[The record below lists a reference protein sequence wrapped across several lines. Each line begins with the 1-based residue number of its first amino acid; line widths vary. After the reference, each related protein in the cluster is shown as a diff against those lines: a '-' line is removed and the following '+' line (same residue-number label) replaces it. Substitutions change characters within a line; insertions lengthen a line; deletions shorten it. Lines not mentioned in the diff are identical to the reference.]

1 VSCPY
6 AQQAVQATV
15 SPRVHTVLL
24 ACPAVLSYIGRAM
37 KTGSMHESLCVAVL
51 AGIVAV
57 CSSAIA
63 QTPLQVTSGLQGMT
77 DAYLTTLEQQALTA
91 RHNKIASVHDQSS
104 IHQRQQYIRQTL
116 LQQLGGPWPQKTP
129 LEARITGTI
138 DHDDYSVQKV
148 VFQSLPHFY
157 VTADVYLP
165 KKAVK
170 PYPAVLG
177 LAGHSGDGKAFLN
190 YQTVWVSLVKR
201 GFLVL
206 AIDPVGQGERME
218 HLDPVTH
225 KSLLAS
231 GGTAEH
237 MADGLPALLTGTG
250 IARYFVWD
258 EIRAIDYLESRDDV
272 DRTGIGA
279 AGNSGGGTQ
288 SAYISAL
295 DPRVAASVISCYMTS
310 WNAMWIDPGPQDSE
324 QVLPG
329 FLAAGLDFPD
339 FLTSIAP
346 RPVEMEV
353 ATRDFFPIRGA
364 HATFAEGKETFHALG
379 ADDKIALVEAD
390 DTHGWSKPRRIGTYK
405 WLSQWLQHR
414 TDDGV
419 EAEFKP
425 DTPAALSATS
435 TGQVLT
441 TYPDAETVQSLNAKL
456 AHKLRENAA
465 PRKLDQ
471 LAPLLRKRLALPDAP
486 IHPSVEDAG
495 TLSRDGLRIE
505 KIRIHPET
513 GITVPGLVFLPEAG
527 PARKSAVLY
536 LNPAGMAAD
545 ASPGGPIEQLVKQGK
560 IVLAIDP
567 RGWGE
572 SAPHET
578 MTAGYHTDYQVAMR
592 AILVG
597 KSMSGMQTFD
607 VLNAFHYLASRPD
620 IDPEQISV
628 RAQGIASNIGIF
640 AAALEPG
647 IHTVLCE
654 AEPMSFLQMTEMK
667 LYNLP
672 PGVIVPGILRDLDLP
687 DLEHALGARFRIQQ

>member
-1 VSCPY
+1 MNTSRFNVSLHAAALAALLCTGASAL
-6 AQQAVQATV
+6 AQSPLVV
-15 SPRVHTVLL
+15 S
-24 ACPAVLSYIGRAM
+24 
-37 KTGSMHESLCVAVL
+37 
-51 AGIVAV
+51 
-57 CSSAIA
+57 
-63 QTPLQVTSGLQGMT
+63 SGLDGMT
-77 DAYLTTLEQQALTA
+77 DAYLSTLERQALTKRRDAVA
-91 RHNKIASVHDQSS
+91 RLHDAAP
-104 IHQRQQYIRQTL
+104 IHERQQYIRQAL
-116 LQQLGGPWPQKTP
+116 LQELGGPWPQRTP
-129 LEARITGTI
+129 LDAQITGTI

-148 VFQSLPHFY
+148 VFQSLPHVY

-165 KKAVK
+165 KSAAK

-177 LAGHSGDGKAFLN
+177 LAGHSDDGKAYLN
-190 YQTVWVSLVKR
+190 YQTVWVSLARR

-218 HLDPVTH
+218 HLDPITH
-225 KSLLAS
+225 KSLLAP

-272 DRTGIGA
+272 DRNRIAA

-310 WNAMWIDPGPQDSE
+310 WNAMWSDPGPQDSE

-329 FLAAGLDFPD
+329 FVAAGLDFPD

-346 RPVEMEV
+346 RPVQMEV

-364 HATFAEGKETFHALG
+364 HATFAEGKETFHTLG
-379 ADDKIALVEAD
+379 ADDRIALVEAD
-390 DTHGWSKPRRIGTYK
+390 DTHGWSRPRRIGAYK

-465 PRKLDQ
+465 SINLQQ
-471 LAPLLRKRLALPDAP
+471 LAPLLRKRLALPDDP
-486 IHPSVEDAG
+486 INPSVEEAG
-495 TLSRDGLRIE
+495 SLSREGLRIE
-505 KIRIHPET
+505 KVRIHPEP
-513 GITVPGLVFLPEAG
+513 GITVPGLVFLPASG
-527 PARKSAVLY
+527 SARKTAVLY

-545 ASPGGPIEQLVKQGK
+545 AGPGGPIEQLVQKGN

-572 SAPHET
+572 SAPRET
-578 MTAGYHTDYQVAMR
+578 MTAGYHTDYQVAMG

-597 KSMSGMQTFD
+597 KSMPGMQTFD
-607 VLNAFHYLASRPD
+607 VLNAFHYLASRPGV
-620 IDPEQISV
+620 DPEQISIRTRGV
-628 RAQGIASNIGIF
+628 ASNIGIF
-640 AAALEPG
+640 AAALEPR
-647 IHTVLCE
+647 IHTLFCDT
-654 AEPMSFLQMTEMK
+654 EPMSFLQMTEMK

-687 DLEHALGARFRIQQ
+687 DLEQALGPRFRIER

>member
-1 VSCPY
+1 MNTGRFNVSL
-6 AQQAVQATV
+6 
-15 SPRVHTVLL
+15 R
-24 ACPAVLSYIGRAM
+24 
-37 KTGSMHESLCVAVL
+37 
-51 AGIVAV
+51 
-57 CSSAIA
+57 AIA
-63 QTPLQVTSGLQGMT
+63 LGSLLFIGASALAQSPLVVSSGLDGMT
-77 DAYLTTLEQQALTA
+77 DAYLATLEQQALA
-91 RHNKIASVHDQSS
+91 KRQSAVANLHDSASVHE
-104 IHQRQQYIRQTL
+104 RQQYIRRTL
-116 LQQLGGPWPQKTP
+116 VQELGGPWPEKTP

-138 DHDDYSVQKV
+138 EHDDYQVQKV

-165 KKAVK
+165 KRANK

-177 LAGHSGDGKAFLN
+177 LAGHSGDGKAFPN
-190 YQTVWVSLVKR
+190 YQTVWVSLARR

-206 AIDPVGQGERME
+206 AIDPVGQGERLE

-225 KSLLAS
+225 KSLLPT

-258 EIRAIDYLESRDDV
+258 EIRAIDYLQSRDDV
-272 DRTGIGA
+272 DRTRIAA

-295 DPRVAASVISCYMTS
+295 DPRIAASVISCYMTS
-310 WNAMWIDPGPQDSE
+310 WNAMWSDPGPQDSE

-329 FLAAGLDFPD
+329 FLAEGLDFPD
-339 FLTSIAP
+339 FLTSLAP

-364 HATFAEGKETFHALG
+364 HAAFAEGKETFQTLG
-379 ADDKIALVEAD
+379 ADDRIALVEAD
-390 DTHGWSKPRRIGTYK
+390 DTHGWSKPRRLGTYK

-419 EAEFKP
+419 EAAFKP
-425 DTPAALSATS
+425 DTPAALSATAS
-435 TGQVLT
+435 GQVLT

-465 PRKLDQ
+465 PGSLEQ
-471 LAPLLRKRLALPDAP
+471 LAPLLRKRLALPDDL
-486 IHPSVEDAG
+486 INPSIEEAG
-495 TLSRDGLRIE
+495 TLTRNGLRIE
-505 KIRIHPET
+505 KIKIHPEP
-513 GITVPGLVFLPEAG
+513 GITVPGLVFLPASG
-527 PARKSAVLY
+527 PARKPAVLY

-545 ASPGGPIEQLVKQGK
+545 ATPGGPIEKLVGQGN
-560 IVLAIDP
+560 IVLAVDP

-572 SAPHET
+572 SAPRET

-597 KSMSGMQTFD
+597 RSMPGMQTFD

-620 IDPEQISV
+620 VDPAEISL
-628 RAQGIASNIGIF
+628 RTQGIASNIGIF
-640 AAALEPG
+640 AAALEPR
-647 IHTVLCE
+647 IKSVLCD
-654 AEPMSFLQMTEMK
+654 ALPMSFLQMTELK

-672 PGVIVPGILRDLDLP
+672 PAVIVPGILRDLDLP
-687 DLEHALGARFRIQQ
+687 DLERALGPRFRIER